1 MSIERP
7 AKVLYL
13 KYEDFEDIITHMKRL
28 AHSFGVPFSEE
39 EKQGMIEE
47 ISRLCSFQSLKNLEV
62 KKSGKRPG
70 IIAFQNTASFQDRQG
85 GRFDQSCEPFHGSAD
100 NNYHGRKTQEA
111 RLWFILRHDLIYSKG
126 GQLMAI
132 VLLPPVLC
140 LTSV

>member
-1 MSIERP
+1 MRTLLGPCTGVMEMSIERP
-7 AKVLYL
+7 EKVLYL

-62 KKSGKRPG
+62 NKSGKRPG
-70 IIAFQNTASFQDRQG
+70 IIAFQNTASLQDRQG
-85 GRFDQSCEPFHGSAD
+85 GRFGQSCEPFHGSVD

-111 RLWFILRHDLIYSKG
+111 LVYPS
-126 GQLMAI
+126 
-132 VLLPPVLC
+132 
-140 LTSV
+140 T

>member
-7 AKVLYL
+7 EKVLYL

-62 KKSGKRPG
+62 NKSGKRPG
-70 IIAFQNTASFQDRQG
+70 IIAFQNTASLQDRQG
-85 GRFDQSCEPFHGSAD
+85 GRFGQSCEPFHGSVD

-111 RLWFILRHDLIYSKG
+111 WLWFILRHDLIYSKG

-140 LTSV
+140 LTSA